1 MGTTATVSAV
11 LAAAGEAGQASPWPI
26 YFMFAVAGLMVGA
39 TISAYQNDAKKLTVF
54 CALVAAAAVATAV
67 VMLIGGVR

>member
-11 LAAAGEAGQASPWPI
+11 LAAEEADPASPWPI

-39 TISAYQNDAKKLTVF
+39 TISAYQNDARKLTVF

>member
-1 MGTTATVSAV
+1 
-11 LAAAGEAGQASPWPI
+11 
-26 YFMFAVAGLMVGA
+26 MFAVAGLMVGA

-54 CALVAAAAVATAV
+54 CALVAAAAVAAAV